1 LSRVLQPSRQRA
13 KIPSADFTDYT
24 DSTQQFGKLFSLL
37 PNLRNL
43 CNLRIN
49 PKLFALR
56 AQLRAGPPAL
66 PVVTLRF
73 SSSVLAKFTRGRISR
88 YAMTDKDYF
97 AQVQGFLR
105 LESEAIA
112 QTAARLKGNQIAR
125 VIELLASC
133 QGKIVIVGVGKSGI
147 IAQKIAATM
156 TSTGSGAIYLH
167 PSDALHGGIGIIN
180 GDDVVMILSNSGE
193 TDELLEMLPYL
204 KRRSVPIIALVGNVK
219 STLAERADA
228 VIDGSVD
235 QEACPLN
242 LAPTTSTT
250 VALALGDALAMTLM
264 QVKGLTSDDFAV
276 NHPAGQLGK
285 RLTLTVGDLMHSGPS
300 NPTVPSNATWIDA
313 VKGITAGGLGAVSV
327 IDEQGRLAGIITDG
341 DLRRA
346 IQNHDPAR
354 LAAVPCVELMTSN
367 PTVASPDLLAYDALQ
382 LMEDR
387 PSQISVLP
395 VVDGERV
402 CVGLI
407 RVHDIV
413 RSGL

>member
-1 LSRVLQPSRQRA
+1 
-13 KIPSADFTDYT
+13 
-24 DSTQQFGKLFSLL
+24 
-37 PNLRNL
+37 
-43 CNLRIN
+43 
-49 PKLFALR
+49 
-56 AQLRAGPPAL
+56 
-66 PVVTLRF
+66 
-73 SSSVLAKFTRGRISR
+73 
-88 YAMTDKDYF
+88 MTDKNYF
-97 AQVQGFLR
+97 AEVQGFLR

-112 QTAARLKGNQIAR
+112 QTAGRLQRDEIDR
-125 VIELLASC
+125 VVQLLAAC
-133 QGKIVIVGVGKSGI
+133 KGKIVILGVGKSGI

-156 TSTGSGAIYLH
+156 TSTGTGALYLH

-180 GDDVVMILSNSGE
+180 AEDAVMILSNSGE
-193 TDELLEMLPYL
+193 TDEIIEMLPYL
-204 KRRSVPIIALVGNVK
+204 KRRQVSIIALVGNLN
-219 STLAERADA
+219 STLARRADA

-264 QVKGLTSDDFAV
+264 QVKGLTPDDFAV

-285 RLTLTVGDLMHSGPS
+285 RLTLTVADLMHSGAD
-300 NPTVPSNATWIDA
+300 NPTIALRAAWVDA
-313 VKGITAGGLGAVSV
+313 VKGISAGGLGAVSV
-327 IDEQGRLAGIITDG
+327 VDDSGRLAGIITDG

-346 IQNHDPAR
+346 IQRSDPGS
-354 LAAVPCVELMTSN
+354 LANLRADQLMTHN
-367 PTVASPDLLAYDALQ
+367 PAVASPELLAYDALR

-395 VVDGERV
+395 VVDGDRV

-407 RVHDIV
+407 RLHDIV